1 MPHQS
6 IEQRREYDRKYRIA
20 NAGKLKAYQI
30 KYNEKRRKTP
40 PFEIKLHPDTDK
52 VLKSLPNPFGSFEK
66 AKYTCRIKS
75 KKLSF
80 ITTCRNTEDCI
91 EIMKEKF
98 KSINDYATIKTVYCS
113 IYKIQHRIRKLIF
126 REAI

>member
-20 NAGKLKAYQI
+20 NEEKLRAYQI
-30 KYNEKRRKTP
+30 AWNEKRRKP
-40 PFEIKLHPDTDK
+40 KVFQIQLHPDTDK
-52 VLKSLPNPFGSFEK
+52 VLKSLSNPFGSFEK

-80 ITTCRNTEDCI
+80 TTTCRNTEDCI

-98 KSINDYATIKTVYCS
+98 KAINDYALRPAMYCS
-113 IYKIQHRIRKLIF
+113 IYKIQHGIRKLIF
-126 REAI
+126 REII

>member
-1 MPHQS
+1 MAHQTL
-6 IEQRREYDRKYRIA
+6 EQRREYDRKYRIA
-20 NAGKLKAYQI
+20 NAEKLRAYQI
-30 KYNEKRRKTP
+30 AYNEKRRKTP

-66 AKYTCRIKS
+66 AKYTCRIKA

-80 ITTCRNTEDCI
+80 TTTCRNTEDCV

-98 KSINDYATIKTVYCS
+98 KAINDYATIKTVYCA
-113 IYKIQHRIRKLIF
+113 IYKIQHGIRKLIF
-126 REAI
+126 RGMI

>member
-1 MPHQS
+1 MAHQTL
-6 IEQRREYDRKYRIA
+6 EQRRGYDRQYRVL
-20 NAGKLKAYQI
+20 NAEKLRAYQI
-30 KYNEKRRKTP
+30 AYNEKRRKTP

-66 AKYTCRIKS
+66 AKYTCRIKA

-80 ITTCRNTEDCI
+80 TTTCRNTEDCV

-98 KSINDYATIKTVYCS
+98 KAINDYALRPVTYCI
-113 IYKIQHRIRKLIF
+113 IYKIQNGIRKMIF
-126 REAI
+126 NEAI